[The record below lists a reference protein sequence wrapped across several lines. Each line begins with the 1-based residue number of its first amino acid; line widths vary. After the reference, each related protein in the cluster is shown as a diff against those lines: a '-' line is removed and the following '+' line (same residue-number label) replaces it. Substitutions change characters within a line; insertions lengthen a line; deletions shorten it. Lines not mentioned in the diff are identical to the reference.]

1 MFYYETKKVNNLE
14 KRDLI
19 KLFEDKNI
27 RYIWDDEKE
36 DWYYSIGDLIS
47 FLTDCANPDE
57 YIKEILSRDESL
69 SLNWDTIC
77 IAVQMPGEDGKQH
90 EVQSV
95 NTQGIFRIIQS
106 IPSKKAEPIK
116 QFLAE
121 MAAKRINQMQN
132 PELSINQAIEDYHRL
147 GYPDDWINMRLKSIE
162 IKKDL
167 TDQWNAHNVKE
178 PSQHKALTDVIC
190 KTWSGKT
197 VKEYKKFKGLKKESL
212 QDNMSN
218 IEMVLNMLAE
228 VSASSI
234 TQVKNPQTYEENM
247 QCAFDGGSVA
257 AVARQSLEKEFGHSV
272 ISSLNAKVLIL
283 EQPDIKKLDGD

>member
-1 MFYYETKKVNNLE
+1 ME

-19 KLFEDKNI
+19 KLFEGKNI

-36 DWYYSIGDLIS
+36 DWYFSIEDLIL
-47 FLTDCANPDE
+47 FLTDCVNSNE
-57 YIKEILSRDESL
+57 YIKEILSRDKSL
-69 SLNWDTIC
+69 AFSWNTIC
-77 IAVQMPGEDGKQH
+77 VAVQMPGEYGKQH
-90 EVQSV
+90 EVQAV
-95 NTQGIFRIIQS
+95 NTQGLFRIIQS

-116 QFLAE
+116 QFLAKI
-121 MAAKRINQMQN
+121 AAERMNQMLN
-132 PELSINQAIEDYHRL
+132 PELAINQALKDYHRL
-147 GYPDDWINMRLKSIE
+147 GYSDDWIGMRLKSIE

-178 PSQHKALTDVIC
+178 TSQHEALTDVIC

-234 TQVKNPQTYEENM
+234 TEVKNPQTYEENM

-257 AVARQSLEKEFGHSV
+257 AVARQSLEKELGHSV
-272 ISSLNAKVLIL
+272 ISSLNTKTSIS
-283 EQPDIKKLDGD
+283 EQTDIKKLDVD

>member
-1 MFYYETKKVNNLE
+1 MFYYETKRKNNLE
-14 KRDLI
+14 RRDLI
-19 KLFEDKNI
+19 KLFECNDV

-36 DWYYSIGDLIS
+36 EWYFSIEDLIS
-47 FLTDCANPDE
+47 FLTDCANSDE
-57 YIKEILSRDESL
+57 YIEEILSRDKSL
-69 SLNWDTIC
+69 AFNWNTIC
-77 IAVQMPGEDGKQH
+77 VAVQMPGVDGKQH

-95 NTQGIFRIIQS
+95 NTQGLFRIIQS
-106 IPSKKAEPIK
+106 IPSKKAEPIM

-121 MAAKRINQMQN
+121 IAAERMNQMLN
-132 PELSINQAIEDYHRL
+132 PELAINQALKDYHRL
-147 GYPDDWINMRLKSIE
+147 GYSDDWINMRLKSIE

-167 TDQWNAHNVKE
+167 TDQWNTHNVKE
-178 PSQHKALTDVIC
+178 HSEHVALTDVIC

-218 IEMVLNMLAE
+218 IELVLNMLAE

-234 TQVKNPQTYEENM
+234 TEVKNPQTYEENM

-257 AVARQSLEKEFGHSV
+257 AVARQSLEKELGHSV
-272 ISSLNAKVLIL
+272 ISSLNAKRSILIAL
-283 EQPDIKKLDGD
+283 

>member
-1 MFYYETKKVNNLE
+1 MFYYEAKKDNNLE
-14 KRDLI
+14 NRDLI
-19 KLFEDKNI
+19 KLFEGKNV

-36 DWYYSIGDLIS
+36 DWYFSIEDFIS
-47 FLTDCANPDE
+47 FLTDCANSDE
-57 YIKEILSRDESL
+57 YIEEILSRDKSL
-69 SLNWDTIC
+69 AFSWNTIC
-77 IAVQMPGEDGKQH
+77 VAVQMPGEDGKQH

-95 NTQGIFRIIQS
+95 NTQGLFRIIQS

-121 MAAKRINQMQN
+121 MGVERLNQMKN
-132 PELSINQAIEDYHRL
+132 PELSINQALQDYHRL
-147 GYPDDWINMRLKSIE
+147 GYSDDWIGMRLKSIE

-167 TDQWNAHNVKE
+167 TDQWNTHNVKE
-178 PSQHKALTDVIC
+178 HSQHVALTDVIC

-234 TQVKNPQTYEENM
+234 TEVKNPQTYEENM

-257 AVARQSLEKEFGHSV
+257 AVARQSLEKELGHSV
-272 ISSLNAKVLIL
+272 ISSLNAIALIS

>member
-1 MFYYETKKVNNLE
+1 MKQNNS
-14 KRDLI
+14 I
-19 KLFEDKNI
+19 KLFEDKNV

-36 DWYYSIGDLIS
+36 DWYFSVFDLIS
-47 FLTDCANPDE
+47 FLTDCSNPEE
-57 YIKEILSRDESL
+57 YIKEMLSRDEGLRFSW
-69 SLNWDTIC
+69 NTIC
-77 IAVQMPGEDGKQH
+77 IPVQMPGEDGKQH

-95 NTQGIFRIIQS
+95 NTQGLFRIIQS
-106 IPSKKAEPIK
+106 IPSKKAEPIR

-121 MAAKRINQMQN
+121 IAAERMNQMLN
-132 PELSINQAIEDYHRL
+132 PELAINQALKDYHRL
-147 GYPDDWINMRLKSIE
+147 GYSDDWINMRLKSIE

-178 PSQHKALTDVIC
+178 TSQHEALTNVIC

-234 TQVKNPQTYEENM
+234 TEVKNPQTYEENM

-257 AVARQSLEKEFGHSV
+257 AVARQSLEKELGHSV
-272 ISSLNAKVLIL
+272 ISSLNVKALIL
-283 EQPDIKKLDGD
+283 EQSDIKKLDGD

>member
-1 MFYYETKKVNNLE
+1 MSEE
-14 KRDLI
+14 
-19 KLFEDKNI
+19 
-27 RYIWDDEKE
+27 
-36 DWYYSIGDLIS
+36 IG
-47 FLTDCANPDE
+47 
-57 YIKEILSRDESL
+57 EI
-69 SLNWDTIC
+69 
-77 IAVQMPGEDGKQH
+77 H
-90 EVQSV
+90 EVQAI
-95 NTQGIFRIIQS
+95 NTQGLFRIIQS

-121 MAAKRINQMQN
+121 MGVERLNQMKN
-132 PELSINQAIEDYHRL
+132 PELSINQALHDYHRL
-147 GYPDDWINMRLKSIE
+147 GYSDDWINMRLKSIE
-162 IKKDL
+162 IKNEL
-167 TDQWNAHNVKE
+167 TDLWNAHNVKE

-212 QDNMSN
+212 QDNMTN

-234 TQVKNPQTYEENM
+234 TEVKNPQTYEENM

-257 AVARQSLEKEFGHSV
+257 AVARQSLEKELGHSV
-272 ISSLNAKVLIL
+272 ISSLNAKALIS